1 MQVKTPLRRRQTSP
15 HLLFCIRWAER
26 GATWRI
32 RCTFGSTYCRKAA
45 TLIMQTPPSPSAV
58 LHYQCAMCHKYG
70 PLYENMTSFTKS
82 VKSSI
87 LQIYCNVVRG
97 ARATCNMCIKFS
109 AVWTSFFWT
118 SSQKNDKVLLTTYA
132 ICSRLF
138 YLIAFLLYPPS
149 FPFCL
154 ASLPGSKLQ
163 QKRLPGYSVHEP
175 LRFGQRT

>member
-109 AVWTSFFWT
+109 AVWTSFFGQARRKTTRSCWQLMPYVRDYFILLH
-118 SSQKNDKVLLTTYA
+118 SFCIPLLSLSASHHFLGANYNKN
-132 ICSRLF
+132 
-138 YLIAFLLYPPS
+138 AFLAIL
-149 FPFCL
+149 CTNL
-154 ASLPGSKLQ
+154 
-163 QKRLPGYSVHEP
+163 
-175 LRFGQRT
+175 